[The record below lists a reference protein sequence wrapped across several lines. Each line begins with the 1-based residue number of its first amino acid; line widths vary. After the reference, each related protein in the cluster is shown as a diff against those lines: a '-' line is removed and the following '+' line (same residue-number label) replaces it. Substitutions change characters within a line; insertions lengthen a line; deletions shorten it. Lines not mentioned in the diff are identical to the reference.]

1 MPNKIFIDTS
11 FIVALFIPKEKHHER
26 AKKILPMIDK
36 KEKVICQSVINETIA
51 LVNKKAGVEASKQ
64 VYKVM
69 LDYFTI
75 ITENMELYND
85 SMNILIKYHKLSLTD
100 SIIINL
106 MKRNNIYE
114 VVSFDEDFDR
124 VNGIVRIYHDL

>member
-1 MPNKIFIDTS
+1 MSNKIFIDTG

-26 AKKILPMIDK
+26 AKKILPTIDK
-36 KEKVICQSVINETIA
+36 KEKIICQSTINETIA
-51 LVNKKAGVEASKQ
+51 LVNKKTGVEASKR

-75 ITENMELYND
+75 MTENMELYND

-106 MKRNNIYE
+106 MKRNSIYE

-124 VNGIVRIYHDL
+124 VDGIVRIH

>member
-1 MPNKIFIDTS
+1 MSNKIFIDTG

-26 AKKILPMIDK
+26 AKEILPEIDK

-51 LVNKKAGVEASKQ
+51 LVNKKAGVEASKR
-64 VYKVM
+64 VYKAM

-75 ITENMELYND
+75 MTEDMELYND

-100 SIIINL
+100 SIIVNL
-106 MKRNNIYE
+106 MKRSNIYE
-114 VVSFDEDFDR
+114 LVSFDEDFDKID
-124 VNGIVRIYHDL
+124 GIVRIH